1 MSQFQFRDLNLRG
14 ECDTNQL
21 VVPMKT
27 TIPNS
32 LIIAL
37 AAFNFIPSTLWAG
50 DSTSMTGFTVEHAT
64 TQRDLE
70 KRFDSHIDI
79 GEMRSW
85 LEQMSSAPN
94 HVGSPHD
101 KANAEF
107 MPAKFREWGWD
118 AQLETFQVLYPT
130 LKSHSLE
137 MISPAPF
144 KASLAEP
151 AVDGDSVSAQT
162 NAELAPYNIYG
173 ADGDVIGDLVYV
185 NRGMPDDYKEL
196 ARRGI
201 SVAGK
206 IAIARYGGAWRG
218 LKPKLAFEHGAI
230 GCLIYSDPA
239 DDGYAQG
246 DIYPK
251 GAWRPPEG
259 VQRGSVADMPVYSGD
274 PLTPGIGATAD
285 AKRLSIS
292 EAKTILKIPV
302 MPISY
307 ADAQPLLAALDGP
320 VAPANWRGS
329 LPITYHLGPGP
340 AKVHLAISS
349 DWSLK
354 TIYDV
359 IAKIPGSESPDEW
372 VLRGNHHDGWV
383 AGAWDPLSGNICL
396 MEEAKAIGVLV
407 RDGWRPRRTLVY
419 CGWDG
424 EEPGLLG
431 STEWVETHVQ
441 ELRQKAVLYVN
452 SDSNSR
458 GFLRAAGSQQFQ
470 SFVDSIAA
478 DVNDP
483 ETKTNALARLRAK
496 LAVDGIANGAE
507 EEAKRI
513 AKFVADRPGAPI
525 GALGSGSDYTPFLQY
540 AGISSLSLEYGGQ
553 DKEEGIY
560 HSAYDSFE
568 HYARFGDPSF
578 QYAQALAQTIG
589 RAVLRSAQADV
600 IPMQLSDFAESAAR
614 YVTELHGLADSMREK
629 TENQH
634 KLLDSNAYQLA
645 NDISDPLSPPE
656 REESV
661 PFFNFAPLD
670 NSVTRL
676 KNSAKNCDSAVA
688 RALSANQRAD
698 SPDFTQVN
706 QLLRHLE
713 QQLIDDRG
721 LPGRDWYKHMIYAP
735 GLHTG
740 YGVKTMPGVREAIEE
755 RHWTEVDEYVPRIS
769 GALNRVSDDLDRIV
783 KILSSGS

>member
-1 MSQFQFRDLNLRG
+1 
-14 ECDTNQL
+14 
-21 VVPMKT
+21 MKVT
-27 TIPNS
+27 LSNAFVLALTAFS
-32 LIIAL
+32 LI
-37 AAFNFIPSTLWAG
+37 PSPLWGA
-50 DSTSMTGFTVEHAT
+50 DSTPMTGFTAEHAAT
-64 TQRDLE
+64 ERELE
-70 KRFDSHIDI
+70 KRFDSQIDI

-85 LEQMSSAPN
+85 LEQMASAPN

-107 MPAKFREWGWD
+107 MLAKFREWGWD

-137 MISPAPF
+137 MLSPTPF

-151 AVDGDSVSAQT
+151 AVEGDRVSAQT
-162 NAELAPYNIYG
+162 SAELAPYNVYG
-173 ADGDVIGDLVYV
+173 ADGDVTGELVYV

-196 ARRGI
+196 ARRGV
-201 SVAGK
+201 SVKGR
-206 IAIARYGGAWRG
+206 IAIARYGGGWRG

-259 VQRGSVADMPVYSGD
+259 VQRGSVLDMPVYPGD

-320 VAPANWRGS
+320 LAPGNWRGA
-329 LPITYHLGPGP
+329 LPITYHLGPGS
-340 AKVHLAISS
+340 AKVHLMISS

-372 VLRGNHHDGWV
+372 ILRGNHHDGWV
-383 AGAWDPLSGNICL
+383 AGAWDPLSANICL
-396 MEEAKAIGVLV
+396 MEEAKAIGALV
-407 RDGWRPRRTLVY
+407 RGGWHPRRTLVY

-424 EEPGLLG
+424 EEPGLIG

-458 GFLRAAGSQQFQ
+458 GFLRAAGSQEFQ
-470 SFVDSIAA
+470 AFVNSIAA
-478 DVNDP
+478 DVSDP
-483 ETKTNALARLRAK
+483 ETKTNVLARLRAK
-496 LAVDGIANGAE
+496 LEVDGAVYGAD

-513 AKFVADRPGAPI
+513 ARLIADRPGAPI

-568 HYARFGDPSF
+568 HYARYGDPSF
-578 QYAQALAQTIG
+578 LYARALVQTIG
-589 RAVLRSAQADV
+589 RAVMRSARADL
-600 IPMQLSDFAESAAR
+600 IPMQFSDFAESASR
-614 YVTELHGLADSMREK
+614 YVTELHQLADSMREK
-629 TENQH
+629 TEGQH

-645 NDISDPLSPPE
+645 NDMSEPVLPPA

-661 PFFNFAPLD
+661 PYFNFAPLD
-670 NSVTRL
+670 NSITRL
-676 KNSAKNCDSAVA
+676 KNSAREYDKAVA
-688 RALSANQRAD
+688 QALSANQPAD
-698 SPDFTQVN
+698 SPRFAQVN
-706 QLLRHLE
+706 EILRHIE
-713 QQLIDDRG
+713 QQLTDDRG
-721 LPGRDWYKHMIYAP
+721 LPGRDWFKHMLYAP

-740 YGVKTMPGVREAIEE
+740 YGVKTMPGVREGIEE
-755 RHWTEVDEYVPRIS
+755 RHWSEVDEYVPRIS
-769 GALNRVSDDLDRIV
+769 AALDRVSDDLDRMV
-783 KILSSGS
+783 KILN

>member
-1 MSQFQFRDLNLRG
+1 MKIIVPSS
-14 ECDTNQL
+14 L
-21 VVPMKT
+21 V
-27 TIPNS
+27 
-32 LIIAL
+32 IIL
-37 AAFNFIPSTLWAG
+37 TAFLTPSHVWAG
-50 DSTSMTGFTVEHAT
+50 DSVAMTGFTAAHAAT
-64 TQRDLE
+64 ERELE
-70 KRFDSHIDI
+70 KRFDSQVDM

-107 MPAKFREWGWD
+107 MLAKFREWGWD

-137 MISPAPF
+137 MLSPISF

-151 AVDGDSVSAQT
+151 AIDGDRVSAQT
-162 NAELAPYNIYG
+162 DAELAPYNVYG
-173 ADGDVIGDLVYV
+173 ADGDVTGELVYV

-201 SVAGK
+201 SVKGK
-206 IAIARYGGAWRG
+206 IAIARYGGGWRG

-239 DDGYAQG
+239 DDGYSQG

-259 VQRGSVADMPVYSGD
+259 VQRGSVLDMPVYPGD

-292 EAKTILKIPV
+292 EAKSIMKIPV

-320 VAPANWRGS
+320 VAPSNWRGS
-329 LPITYHLGPGP
+329 LPITYHLGAGP
-340 AKVHLAISS
+340 AKVHLVISS

-359 IAKIPGSESPDEW
+359 IAKIHGSELPDEW

-383 AGAWDPLSGNICL
+383 AGAWDPLSANICL
-396 MEEAKAIGVLV
+396 MEEAKAIGALV
-407 RDGWRPRRTLVY
+407 RAGWAPRRTLVY

-431 STEWVETHVQ
+431 STEWVETHLQ

-458 GFLRAAGSQQFQ
+458 GFLRAEGSQEFQ
-470 SFVDSIAA
+470 AFVDSIAA
-478 DVNDP
+478 DVSDP

-496 LAVDGIANGAE
+496 LEVDGMAAGAG
-507 EEAKRI
+507 EEAKRM
-513 AKFVADRPGAPI
+513 AKLVADRAGAPI
-525 GALGSGSDYTPFLQY
+525 GALGSGSDFTPFLQY
-540 AGISSLSLEYGGQ
+540 AGIPALSLEYGGE
-553 DKEEGIY
+553 DKEDGIY

-568 HYARFGDPSF
+568 HYVRYGDPSF
-578 QYAQALAQTIG
+578 LYAGALAQTIG

-600 IPMQLSDFAESAAR
+600 IPMQFSDFAESASR
-614 YVTELHGLADSMREK
+614 YVTELHELADAMRDK
-629 TENQH
+629 TEKQH
-634 KLLDSNAYQLA
+634 KLLDSGAYQLA
-645 NDISDPLSPPE
+645 NDIAEPVSPPE
-656 REESV
+656 REPSV

-670 NSVTRL
+670 NSITRL
-676 KNSAKNCDSAVA
+676 RNSAREYDNAVA
-688 RALSANQRAD
+688 RALSANRSAD
-698 SPDFTQVN
+698 SPRLVQVN
-706 QLLRHLE
+706 EILRHIE

-721 LPGRDWYKHMIYAP
+721 LPGRDWFKHMIYAP

-755 RHWTEVDEYVPRIS
+755 RHWTEVDEYVPRTS
-769 GALNRVSDDLDRIV
+769 AALNRVSDSLDLIV
-783 KILSSGS
+783 KILNSGL